1 MEFKIFMIKNGK
13 DLLKKLKNK
22 NLLLNNLSVMI
33 FYQNKK
39 VLRLIKSENL
49 RLKVK
54 KIKKILC

>member
-1 MEFKIFMIKNGK
+1 MIKNGK